1 MWKRMI
7 NMGSI
12 AHKLLLLG
20 IIISIVPVL
29 GMGMIVYIAVEQR
42 LTEEIE
48 STNRN
53 TMNQMRERIEGTM
66 SQVDRMIVQSMYSH
80 QLNLEL
86 YKADEFDWRALND
99 ITMMLASL
107 EELIEY
113 AEEISIYVTGSE
125 QRITAEGLFE
135 DGARVMDA
143 YLDQGRWKSESPFMW
158 YERIAEPSSGNK
170 LAGLTLVRKIPIA
183 AEEPYG
189 YFIVHLNVE
198 VFADIFDQMRIGKT
212 GGMLLLTPSGNRYAE
227 SALDELLRQE
237 KYGADAD
244 AWIAGRGNVENGET
258 LKGSGGKKLFVQ
270 SIEARQNG
278 WKYAAI
284 VPYHEITG
292 PLHTILRILWTTC
305 AIIILIVL
313 FFVLKLYYRAA
324 GRLNTLLGRM
334 KYTVPSAMED
344 NRKSDELG
352 QLEHYMD
359 QMHGIHERMEDKL
372 ISSFPDLKAHYL
384 RKWLTEPYSEQ
395 LFDNLKKYDLYQD
408 DRSYVSFC
416 IEWDTAI
423 LLDPSAAASMQ
434 IEDIIITLGS
444 IDVSPVRSFLVRLD
458 HDRVGGVL
466 EVEPP
471 DLEMGFKSRVEQ
483 CLQVYVRAADQQ
495 LNQSIV
501 IGAGDSAVEADQI
514 SVHFQQALEALR
526 HRLVDCRKNLFFAEE
541 AGRYPEAFR
550 YPVQQEQSMISAIC
564 RGEPDLAYLAL
575 DHFADML
582 SKDNELSGEQL
593 LHAYSLLLSALLRT
607 GNSAGNGFTVDQR
620 LFRANLFEQLNRMRT
635 IEHIHHW
642 LREEVIAQIAEQ
654 AQNQRTMTGSK
665 DTEIIGQAITY
676 IHDHSDRDI
685 SLKKVAELVGLR
697 EVQFSL
703 LFKQESG
710 LSYTDYVIN
719 HRIERAKALLVQ
731 TNLKIAEIAQRM
743 TYGNSQNFIRL
754 FKQKVGMTP
763 GEYRKSNRNTPKMK

>member
-12 AHKLLLLG
+12 AQKLLLLG

-29 GMGMIVYIAVEQR
+29 GMGMIVYIAVEQG

-86 YKADEFDWRALND
+86 YRADGFDWRALND

-125 QRITAEGLFE
+125 QRITAEGLFDE
-135 DGARVMDA
+135 GTRVMDA
-143 YLDQGRWKSESPFMW
+143 YLDQGRWRSESPFMW

-189 YFIVHLNVE
+189 YFIVHLHE
-198 VFADIFDQMRIGKT
+198 DVFADIFDQMRIGKT

-227 SALDELLRQE
+227 PALDELLGQE
-237 KYGADAD
+237 EYGPVAD
-244 AWIAGRGNVENGET
+244 AWLAGRGNVANGET
-258 LKGSGGKKLFVQ
+258 LKSSGGRKLFVQ
-270 SIEARQNG
+270 TIEAKQNG

-284 VPYHEITG
+284 VPYHEITA

-313 FFVLKLYYRAA
+313 FFIVKLYFRAA

-334 KYTVPSAMED
+334 KYKVPSAMKD

-372 ISSFPDLKAHYL
+372 LSSFPDLKAHYL
-384 RKWLTEPYSEQ
+384 RKWLTEPLSEP
-395 LFDNLKKYDLYQD
+395 LLDHLKTYELYQD
-408 DRSYVSFC
+408 DRNYVSFC
-416 IEWDTAI
+416 IEWDTAV

-434 IEDIIITLGS
+434 IEDIIITLGA
-444 IDVSPVRSFLVRLD
+444 IDLSPVRSFLVRLD
-458 HDRVGGVL
+458 DDRVGGVL
-466 EVEPP
+466 EFEQPP
-471 DLEMGFKSRVEQ
+471 LEMGLKSRVEQ
-483 CLQVYVRAADQQ
+483 CLRAYVRAADQQ

-501 IGAGDSAVEADQI
+501 IGAGDTALEADQI
-514 SVHFQQALEALR
+514 SVNFQQALEALR
-526 HRLVDCRKNLFFAEE
+526 HRLVDSHKTLFFADE
-541 AGRYPEAFR
+541 AGCYPEAFR
-550 YPVQQEQSMISAIC
+550 YPVQQEQSMISAIY
-564 RGEPDLAYLAL
+564 RGDPDQAYLAL
-575 DHFADML
+575 DDFADTL
-582 SKDNELSGEQL
+582 SNNNELSGEQL

-607 GNSAGNGFTVDQR
+607 GNSSGNGFTVDQR
-620 LFRANLFEQLNRMRT
+620 LFRANLFEQLNRLRT
-635 IEHIHHW
+635 VEHIHHW
-642 LREEVIAQIAEQ
+642 LREDVIAQIAEQ
-654 AQNQRTMTGSK
+654 THYQRSLTSSK
-665 DTEIIGQAITY
+665 DTEIIQQAITY
-676 IHDHSDRDI
+676 IHDHADQEI

-703 LFKQESG
+703 MFKQESG
-710 LSYTDYVIN
+710 LSYTDYIIN
-719 HRIERAKALLVQ
+719 HRVERAKALLVQ

-743 TYGNSQNFIRL
+743 SYGNSQNFIRL

-763 GEYRKSNRNTPKMK
+763 GEYRKSSRNTK